1 MAYIYIDIAKTKSL
15 IGDQYR
21 MASEL
26 RGISDRIANMRK
38 NVDTEFGQGRI
49 IKIALDRF
57 KEQTQEE
64 ANIYTNM
71 AKQLDEI
78 AILYQRTENK
88 VAENSDLNKKGI
100 RIDGYKDS
108 ETKADYINKIE
119 QIINETNEEDNF
131 VDLIKKILKGQK
143 KFGND
148 SEAGVLAEIIS
159 YFEDAK
165 KFFMGDKKGITGA
178 SNLCKLAD
186 SSLSVWTQLYE
197 YFGDKF
203 QGLEKGF
210 FGDIARK
217 NVKVLSLSAGVLGLT
232 SSLLSASKNLDE
244 KKWQSIVANYVD
256 CGKDIFS
263 VIKSGYSLK
272 HIQDAK
278 SFLMNIKEKN
288 LLTEKKG
295 PWSAL
300 DLYMATGEGITKA
313 VSQGLRSHEKYMA
326 DGQWA
331 LEDTG
336 ATGIDLSIA
345 GIYGMSHSLSAG
357 LDDVIYSTVDRWTGG
372 NGNSD
377 MSYYEKS
384 AEGWKIMAN
393 KCGENIAKWWNKK
406 G

>member
-26 RGISDRIANMRK
+26 RDISDRIANMRK

-71 AKQLDEI
+71 AKRLDEI
-78 AILYQRTENK
+78 AILYQRTESK

-108 ETKADYINKIE
+108 ETKADYTNKIE

-165 KFFMGDKKGITGA
+165 KFFTGDKKGITGA
-178 SNLCKLAD
+178 SDLCKLAD

-217 NVKVLSLSAGVLGLT
+217 KVKVLSLSAGVLGLT

-244 KKWQSIVANYVD
+244 KKWQSIVADYVD

-295 PWSAL
+295 PWSAFDIWQQAKEL
-300 DLYMATGEGITKA
+300 RKLFLRDFA
-313 VSQGLRSHEKYMA
+313 VMKNIWQM
-326 DGQWA
+326 D
-331 LEDTG
+331 
-336 ATGIDLSIA
+336 
-345 GIYGMSHSLSAG
+345 
-357 LDDVIYSTVDRWTGG
+357 
-372 NGNSD
+372 NGH
-377 MSYYEKS
+377 
-384 AEGWKIMAN
+384 
-393 KCGENIAKWWNKK
+393 
-406 G
+406 